1 MLNKIFRVIHS
12 AKLRL
17 AALKPKLYV
26 ARIRQFVR
34 DYGLPMIATV
44 LFLILVISGLFIR
57 DLRHIS
63 VAGIVESLD
72 SRGISYGNLLSNDKT
87 SDLTVDNENSI
98 NSGPSNPSRGASNS
112 FSVNT
117 NNPASNTSSGGISGG
132 STAPAP
138 FAATIASF
146 DQGAVTLQC
155 TKSNPK
161 PQWCSKQYTF
171 SASIRSQNGPG
182 TVGYGWR
189 STIASA
195 AQDGS
200 VSVGGGVVLTSL
212 AKTIT
217 IPCGQPTSF
226 TLQFVILYPGF
237 TQSAVKN
244 INHNCNEL

>member
-1 MLNKIFRVIHS
+1 VDLT
-12 AKLRL
+12 
-17 AALKPKLYV
+17 PYV
-26 ARIRQFVR
+26 VRIRQFVQ

-72 SRGISYGNLLSNDKT
+72 SQGVGYGKLLSNDKT
-87 SDLTVDNENSI
+87 GDLTVDTENSI
-98 NSGPSNPSRGASNS
+98 NSGSSGSTTPPRGTSNS

-117 NNPASNTSSGGISGG
+117 NNPSGGGSSGGG
-132 STAPAP
+132 SAVAAP
-138 FAATIASF
+138 FAATVTSF

-161 PQWCSKQYTF
+161 PQWCSKRYAF
-171 SASIRSQNGPG
+171 SAGIRSQNGPG
-182 TVGYGWR
+182 TVSYSWR

-195 AQDGS
+195 TQDGS
-200 VSVGGGVVLTSL
+200 VSVGTGVVLTAMS
-212 AKTIT
+212 KTIT
-217 IPCGQPTSF
+217 IPCDQPTSF
-226 TLQFVILYPGF
+226 TLQFVILAPGF